1 MITGRKDISINAVG
15 NGPIIFTT
23 PISQLPDLVK
33 NYLWQGYFNVSGQT
47 YPDLSLRCKS
57 IRHNQGQN
65 EFTLS
70 FDEYQDMY
78 ATNTLQSIF
87 KQNLQFDFTYK
98 LYDSAIQNPIY
109 TKTYY
114 NVMITGIDEFDLDQ
128 ESNERIKVTVHC
140 KY

>member
-1 MITGRKDISINAVG
+1 MITGRKEISINVAN
-15 NGPIIFTT
+15 NGSSIFTT
-23 PISQLPDLVK
+23 PISKLPDLVK
-33 NYLWQGYFNVSGQT
+33 NYLWQGYFNVAGKT
-47 YPDLSLRCKS
+47 YPNLSLRCKS

-70 FDEYQDMY
+70 FDEFQDMY
-78 ATNTLQSIF
+78 ATNTLQRIF
-87 KQNLQFDFTYK
+87 SQNLQFDFTYK
-98 LYDSAIQNPIY
+98 LFDSTLQNPIY

-128 ESNERIKVTVHC
+128 ESDGKLKVTVHC

>member
-1 MITGRKDISINAVG
+1 MITGRKDISLNTVG
-15 NGPIIFTT
+15 PRPNIFTT
-23 PISQLPDLVK
+23 QISKLPNLVK
-33 NYLWQGYFNVSGQT
+33 NYLWQGYFNIAGQT
-47 YPDLSLRCKS
+47 YPDLSLRCKA

-65 EFTLS
+65 EFTLT
-70 FDEYQDMY
+70 FDEFQDMY

-98 LYDSAIQNPIY
+98 LFDSAIQNPIY

-128 ESNERIKVTVHC
+128 ESDEKIKVTVHC